1 MEKLPVVSCELPVF
15 PLVPQ
20 LLEPEIAEDFVARVF
35 LWRAAGG
42 GQKDFPSH
50 LELRW
55 TRRNID
61 EPYLGKRFEQ
71 TSISQQMGLETVQ
84 NAKSGIDEGEGN
96 HRGKRR
102 SRNRGTWGTC
112 PRNSARS
119 LCCERVRS
127 NASWARVLS
136 GCPVVGRSSSVCRPR
151 FQGIRTANASGRSP
165 GQRAVCECVRG
176 NEHGGCEGFPGRWPG
191 TGCGRIGGTRDH
203 CGERSGLWHGPWQ
216 EVFGRRSCSCHRF
229 WFQRIG

>member
-35 LWRAAGG
+35 LRRAAGG
-42 GQKDFPSH
+42 GQNDFPSH

-96 HRGKRR
+96 HRGRE
-102 SRNRGTWGTC
+102 GTGTEEHGELVHEVALGRC
-112 PRNSARS
+112 VVNG
-119 LCCERVRS
+119 
-127 NASWARVLS
+127 S
-136 GCPVVGRSSSVCRPR
+136 GV
-151 FQGIRTANASGRSP
+151 TLP
-165 GQRAVCECVRG
+165 GQEFFRDVQLLAEVVQFVVLGFEIFVLQMRQDEVQG
-176 NEHGGCEGFPGRWPG
+176 NEPRANVLEGVDTAVAKVFPVDGPVH
-191 TGCGRIGGTRDH
+191 DA
-203 CGERSGLWHGPWQ
+203 GE
-216 EVFGRRSCSCHRF
+216 
-229 WFQRIG
+229 